1 VLPRFR
7 DVAILRFGDRRL
19 SGAWCLGFDA
29 LVFAPMAQ
37 VTIETIK
44 NGPYIV
50 TGEVDLIDVALS
62 LRGRNSY
69 WCMESTAAGFIGWL
83 GLSRRSDTDQG

>member
-1 VLPRFR
+1 
-7 DVAILRFGDRRL
+7 
-19 SGAWCLGFDA
+19 
-29 LVFAPMAQ
+29 MAY
-37 VTIETIK
+37 VKIETIK

-62 LRGRNSY
+62 VHGRASY
-69 WCMESTAAGFIGWL
+69 WCMECTAAVFIEWL